1 MISHKWVYTFPHGRF
16 MALDLH
22 GLPTLVERTVG
33 NQQSP
38 PAKEWIRGSSVP
50 VFGRV
55 PCGKPDDNKQHLN
68 YPNLAFVGQYGTMY
82 SAHGLKKH
90 QKGCSFDI
98 FRLHWDSGVLKCS
111 TSHDYPP
118 LA

>member
-1 MISHKWVYTFPHGRF
+1 MISHKWAYTFPNGRF

-22 GLPTLVERTVG
+22 GPWASHSSGTVE

-55 PCGKPDDNKQHLN
+55 PCGKPDDNKQHLS
-68 YPNLAFVGQYGTMY
+68 YPSLAFVEQYGSKVKMY
-82 SAHGLKKH
+82 CAHG
-90 QKGCSFDI
+90 
-98 FRLHWDSGVLKCS
+98 
-111 TSHDYPP
+111 
-118 LA
+118 